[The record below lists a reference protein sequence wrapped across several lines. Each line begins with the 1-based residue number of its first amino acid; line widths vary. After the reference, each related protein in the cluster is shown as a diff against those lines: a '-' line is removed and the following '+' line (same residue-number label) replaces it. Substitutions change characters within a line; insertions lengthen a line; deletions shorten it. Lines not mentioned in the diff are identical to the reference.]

1 MVGKIAIVR
10 LIANCAVTLH
20 LYRSIYEYKIYQP
33 ALLHRNTSEVMKAPC
48 RSVNDLCRGQAFLI
62 PPSVNIV
69 TGSESTVPLKSPVII
84 TGSSPAIC
92 FIFSSI
98 NLALSRRA
106 TSPTWSKC
114 VESSYFPATHLV
126 FQHSQVTI
134 VRMPHP
140 NLSFRWNR
148 ESRSVRNLRS
158 SKAQN
163 DLSYKKREQYSPFS
177 FPSARPTPRAV
188 Y

>member
-48 RSVNDLCRGQAFLI
+48 RSVNDLCRGT
-62 PPSVNIV
+62 SVPHSTFRHIV

-92 FIFSSI
+92 FIFSSY
-98 NLALSRRA
+98 LTFSAFSYRA
-106 TSPTWSKC
+106 TFTYMVKVG

-126 FQHSQVTI
+126 FQHSPSHDTLACRI
-134 VRMPHP
+134 PAF
-140 NLSFRWNR
+140 LSDGIGSLTQS
-148 ESRSVRNLRS
+148 EISVL
-158 SKAQN
+158 
-163 DLSYKKREQYSPFS
+163 
-177 FPSARPTPRAV
+177 
-188 Y
+188 